1 MTRYLGTAAPGH
13 LVRRSQRRL
22 PPTTLMGG
30 ERGPEKPRGAG
41 GALSPAARRQQRQR
55 DRREK
60 LAREK
65 KAGASKKK
73 ASAAAGAGGAAS
85 KRPPAGGSARGEV
98 KRARRESS
106 SGSEDDVGDDSV
118 DESGDDAKGPGA
130 AGGDDDAVERTGAY
144 GSYGRTD
151 GRMSVEDDEWATAPR
166 TWAALAP
173 YLSDYHDKKIWAP
186 FYYDGAAGKR
196 LRDAG
201 FTRVVH
207 KREDFFKR
215 INDRVFVKSVSAVVD
230 NPPYT
235 GKGMKERVLRALVDA
250 DVPFC
255 LLLPLGVLHTATV
268 REILDPEHV
277 QALIPRRCWVSKS
290 GQREVPFKYLVWL
303 CYKMRLPRDL
313 VLMPDT

>member
-1 MTRYLGTAAPGH
+1 M
-13 LVRRSQRRL
+13 

-118 DESGDDAKGPGA
+118 DESGDDAEGPGA
-130 AGGDDDAVERTGAY
+130 AGGDVNDAVERTGAY

-215 INDRVFVKSVSAVVD
+215 VNDRVFVKSVSAVVD

-268 REILDPEHV
+268 REILDPTHV

-303 CYKMRLPRDL
+303 CYKMKLPRDL

>member
-1 MTRYLGTAAPGH
+1 MCI
-13 LVRRSQRRL
+13 
-22 PPTTLMGG
+22 
-30 ERGPEKPRGAG
+30 
-41 GALSPAARRQQRQR
+41 R
-55 DRREK
+55 D
-60 LAREK
+60 
-65 KAGASKKK
+65 
-73 ASAAAGAGGAAS
+73 
-85 KRPPAGGSARGEV
+85 
-98 KRARRESS
+98 
-106 SGSEDDVGDDSV
+106 
-118 DESGDDAKGPGA
+118 
-130 AGGDDDAVERTGAY
+130 
-144 GSYGRTD
+144 
-151 GRMSVEDDEWATAPR
+151 
-166 TWAALAP
+166 
-173 YLSDYHDKKIWAP
+173 
-186 FYYDGAAGKR
+186 R

-303 CYKMRLPRDL
+303 CYKMRMPRDL